1 MIKKLFF
8 YPPVVAAISAAICI
22 SIIAYLSEVSNE
34 YVLWMIPTFGAS
46 VVLITA
52 LPSSPLARPRNIFF
66 GHLIS
71 ASAGVL
77 IGAAF
82 GVTFY
87 TIGIAVGLAILV
99 MMMTDKLHPP
109 AGGNPILVMISGT
122 TLEYNVLPLAVGVII
137 ILIYSIIFNKI
148 ILKRDYPWF

>member
-1 MIKKLFF
+1 MFKKLFF
-8 YPPVVAAISAAICI
+8 YPPVLAAISATVCI

-52 LPSSPLARPRNIFF
+52 LPASPLARPHNIFF

-71 ASAGVL
+71 ASAGIL
-77 IGAAF
+77 IGASF
-82 GVTFY
+82 GVTFF

-109 AGGNPILVMISGT
+109 AGGNPILVMISGAA
-122 TLEYNVLPLAVGVII
+122 LEYNILPLAVGVII

-148 ILKRDYPWF
+148 VLKRDYPWF

>member
-1 MIKKLFF
+1 
-8 YPPVVAAISAAICI
+8 
-22 SIIAYLSEVSNE
+22 
-34 YVLWMIPTFGAS
+34 MIPTFGAS

-122 TLEYNVLPLAVGVII
+122 ALEYNVLPLAVGVII

>member
-8 YPPVVAAISAAICI
+8 YPPVVAAISATICI
-22 SIIAYLSEVSNE
+22 SIIAYLSNVSNE

-82 GVTFY
+82 CVTFY

-99 MMMTDKLHPP
+99 MKMTDKLHPP
-109 AGGNPILVMISGT
+109 AGGNPILVMISGAA
-122 TLEYNVLPLAVGVII
+122 LEYNVLPLAVGVLS
-137 ILIYSIIFNKI
+137 LIHI
-148 ILKRDYPWF
+148 